1 MSNLETDFYQAMI
14 HIYQEAEDFDYFATR
29 FRMMVEQ
36 HGGVETARRLLS
48 AGNAQEG
55 LTRLWELNRLDLSVE
70 YHVLHPRFQELFDNN
85 TKVEA
90 TRRLSELGYT
100 VDEVGDLRRS

>member
-1 MSNLETDFYQAMI
+1 MSDLETEFHRAMI
-14 HIYQEAEDFDYFATR
+14 RIYQVAKDFDYFATR
-29 FRMMVEQ
+29 FRVMVEQ

-70 YHVLHPRFQELFDNN
+70 YHLLNPRFQELFDDNI
-85 TKVEA
+85 KEEA
-90 TRRLSELGYT
+90 ARRLGELGYT
-100 VDEVGDLRRS
+100 VDQAGKLLSS